1 MSSDRTSKDAD
12 AGSIGNAVDAVT
24 RLDRQEYAVKA
35 ASSILEK
42 EVKDRVKRH
51 LKKHGAYWFMP
62 VQTGYGATTLDFLVC
77 HRGRF
82 LAIETKRPGK
92 HMTSRQQ
99 LVKENIEAAD
109 GHVLVVGSV
118 YWQDLDTFSGE
129 SELEAWLLLGP

>member
-1 MSSDRTSKDAD
+1 MS
-12 AGSIGNAVDAVT
+12 
-24 RLDRQEYAVKA
+24 VKRE
-35 ASSILEK
+35 ASNILEK

-62 VQTGYGATTLDFLVC
+62 VQTGYGSTTLDFLVC

-92 HMTSRQQ
+92 QMTARQR
-99 LVKENIEAAD
+99 VVAEKIEEA
-109 GHVLVVGSV
+109 GGPVLVIGND
-118 YWQDLDTFSGE
+118 YYPDLDTFSGE